1 MAQKTYEL
9 QGFLAETKRF
19 KDVLLPKKFTA
30 FQKWIALEL
39 YRRIM
44 QKTPVDKGFLRG
56 SWTISVGAQDKSAA
70 NSQTDA
76 KSFETRY
83 GGEKLTKRE
92 RIEFTQ
98 AVAAMNDLQIGQII
112 WLNNAMPYVLV
123 IEFEKH
129 SELKAPGGMVQI
141 SINEMKTWLQTA
153 KRDFVKISENIT

>member
-1 MAQKTYEL
+1 MVARAKTL
-9 QGFLAETKRF
+9 TGFVADL
-19 KDVLLPKKFTA
+19 KDFRQRLLPKKFTA

-70 NSQTDA
+70 NKQTSA
-76 KSFETRY
+76 
-83 GGEKLTKRE
+83 GMGESLSPSE
-92 RIEFTQ
+92 RAEFMQ

-112 WLNNAMPYVLV
+112 WINNAMPYVLV

-129 SELKAPGGMVQI
+129 SEFKAPGGMVQI

-153 KRDFVKISENIT
+153 KREFVNISESIK

>member
-1 MAQKTYEL
+1 MARKTYEL

-30 FQKWIALEL
+30 FQKWIALNL

-56 SWTISVGAQDKSAA
+56 SWTISVGAQDKAAA
-70 NSQTDA
+70 NTKTDA
-76 KSFETRY
+76 GMGASLSPSEQA
-83 GGEKLTKRE
+83 
-92 RIEFTQ
+92 EFTR
-98 AVAAMNDLQIGQII
+98 AVAAMNDLNIGQII

-123 IEFEKH
+123 IEFEQH

-141 SINEMKTWLQTA
+141 SINELKTWLQTA
-153 KRDFVKISENIT
+153 KREFITISENIR